1 MNAPTKRSSGHKKLN
16 PFFMTEAELSG
27 RREGAGAGAD
37 GGSGPAVARRNVRS

>member
-1 MNAPTKRSSGHKKLN
+1 
-16 PFFMTEAELSG
+16 MTEAELSG